1 MHEFLGLESPTL
13 IAAIALAV
21 GFPLL
26 LLVLNELINACHRR
40 RISITP
46 TLRSLRNLVLP
57 SLALAIFVR
66 QVMELPREETWVR
79 LVESAFWV
87 CLLIAVL
94 TFLNDVIFGAA
105 EKGSWR
111 ERVPTLFRDLAR
123 VLLVGLGAAVIY
135 SQVWDQEITGALTA
149 LGIGSVVLGLALQE
163 PLGNIVSGLM
173 LLFER
178 PLNIGDWITADG
190 VTGKVIEINWRSV
203 HIETPTRELR
213 IVPNVSLYK
222 DAFSNLSRPTPLRT
236 ETYEIG
242 FSYDHPP
249 NLVKEVLL
257 EVLKTTPGV
266 LTDPAPVVRTVNY
279 GDFSVIYRMIFTV
292 ERQEDLAATRD
303 RVITRIWYAARRAG
317 LNIPFPITMEYGP
330 SESPSAPQPSPDEVL
345 GAFPRYNLARSKA
358 KGESVQNGSAGAT
371 APPRILEFAAGELL
385 QGNGRKGPGFC
396 LISKGS
402 AKLAAPDHTKQP
414 VEIAVLGPGEFFGD
428 HGPGSGQDGEFIV
441 TALTD
446 LLVIHLDPDQITD
459 MLARSP
465 ALAAEVG
472 EAIDTRRRAA
482 QQLKLAGR
490 KIGDSGI
497 FSRQ

>member
-203 HIETPTRELR
+203 HIQTPTRELR
-213 IVPNVSLYK
+213 IVPNVELYK
-222 DAFSNLSRPTPLRT
+222 GAFSNLSRPTDVRT
-236 ETYEIG
+236 ETLEIG
-242 FSYDHPP
+242 LSYDDAP
-249 NLVKEVLL
+249 NRVKAVLTEL
-257 EVLKTTPGV
+257 LLTTPSV
-266 LTDPAPVVRTVNY
+266 LREPGPLVRTVNY
-279 GDFSVIYRMIFTV
+279 ADFSIIYRLIFSV
-292 ERQEDLAATRD
+292 ARQEELHATRD
-303 RVITRIWYAARRAG
+303 AIMTRLWYVVRREG
-317 LNIPFPITMEYGP
+317 LTIPYPIAMEYAP
-330 SESPSAPQPSPDEVL
+330 DESPSRPAPQPSAL
-345 GAFPRYNLARSKA
+345 LHAHPRFRPALREDRAEQVRVMDY
-358 KGESVQNGSAGAT
+358 
-371 APPRILEFAAGELL
+371 AAGETIQHAGQRFEGFALVVHGRAQLL
-385 QGNGRKGPGFC
+385 TSGPQG
-396 LISKGS
+396 
-402 AKLAAPDHTKQP
+402 AP
-414 VEIAVLGPGEFFGD
+414 AVVGELGPGDCFGGQLRAGSALD
-428 HGPGSGQDGEFIV
+428 EPGVVAIDDVRLMVFEHAAI
-441 TALTD
+441 AD
-446 LLVIHLDPDQITD
+446 LLNQAPG
-459 MLARSP
+459 LASE
-465 ALAAEVG
+465 LGAAMEQRVK
-472 EAIDTRRRAA
+472 AA
-482 QQLKLAGR
+482 QAA
-490 KIGDSGI
+490 
-497 FSRQ
+497 RQI

>member
-26 LLVLNELINACHRR
+26 LLVLNELINACQRR

-190 VTGKVIEINWRSV
+190 VTGKVIEITGAASTSRRPRANSASSRMCPCTRTPSA
-203 HIETPTRELR
+203 TCLGQPPCAPRPTR
-213 IVPNVSLYK
+213 S
-222 DAFSNLSRPTPLRT
+222 ASPT
-236 ETYEIG
+236 
-242 FSYDHPP
+242 
-249 NLVKEVLL
+249 
-257 EVLKTTPGV
+257 
-266 LTDPAPVVRTVNY
+266 
-279 GDFSVIYRMIFTV
+279 
-292 ERQEDLAATRD
+292 
-303 RVITRIWYAARRAG
+303 ITRQTG
-317 LNIPFPITMEYGP
+317 
-330 SESPSAPQPSPDEVL
+330 
-345 GAFPRYNLARSKA
+345 
-358 KGESVQNGSAGAT
+358 
-371 APPRILEFAAGELL
+371 
-385 QGNGRKGPGFC
+385 
-396 LISKGS
+396 
-402 AKLAAPDHTKQP
+402 
-414 VEIAVLGPGEFFGD
+414 
-428 HGPGSGQDGEFIV
+428 
-441 TALTD
+441 
-446 LLVIHLDPDQITD
+446 
-459 MLARSP
+459 
-465 ALAAEVG
+465 
-472 EAIDTRRRAA
+472 
-482 QQLKLAGR
+482 
-490 KIGDSGI
+490 
-497 FSRQ
+497 